1 MKMVL
6 GSRRWRCE
14 SDGMSGERER
24 EREREGERCGVRVK
38 GESEMRKREGR

>member
-14 SDGMSGERER
+14 SDGMSG

>member
-24 EREREGERCGVRVK
+24 EREGGRTMWCEGKRRE
-38 GESEMRKREGR
+38 